1 MYAAYGPFV
10 VTHCLRLRADG
21 ANVPQPG
28 HAGPMRAIVAWILA
42 PTEKSQRSRGVGLAG
57 LRVLVGPLWLY
68 NVVWKLPPEFGRDTG
83 GQLYGYVQGAVDDPF
98 FPPYSWVLEQ
108 LVLPNFGFFGWVVL
122 VVESLLAAFLIAWA
136 VHPSVG
142 FVGRCRR
149 SPSGCPS

>member
-1 MYAAYGPFV
+1 M
-10 VTHCLRLRADG
+10 
-21 ANVPQPG
+21 
-28 HAGPMRAIVAWILA
+28 
-42 PTEKSQRSRGVGLAG
+42 GL
-57 LRVLVGPLWLY
+57 LWLY

-122 VVESLLAAFLIAWA
+122 VVESLLAAFLIAGAFTRLWA
-136 VHPSVG
+136 LVG
-142 FVGRCRR
+142 AGRR